1 MHLSQAGLVM
11 LLAHQVYGHG
21 YVTNFKTDGL
31 DNGGYLLNYYYQ
43 KKNGQA
49 IPNVAAWSAENLD
62 SGFIAPDNYTSPDI
76 VCSVNGQPAGSTAQV
91 KAGGTVSFTW
101 NKWAHFGP
109 VMTYV
114 ARCDGNCSTVDKTK
128 LKFIKIDEAGIDF
141 DTQEWAA
148 TKMVNN
154 NLTWVTTVPE
164 TLAPGYARLLVFL

>member
-1 MHLSQAGLVM
+1 MRFSTLALVIILAEQAY
-11 LLAHQVYGHG
+11 AHGF
-21 YVTNFKTDGL
+21 VTHFKTDDV

-49 IPNVAAWSAENLD
+49 VPKVAAWSAENLD

-76 VCSVNGQPAGSTAQV
+76 VCSINSEPAGTTAEV

-128 LKFIKIDEAGIDF
+128 LRFIKIDEAGIDF

-148 TKMVNN
+148 RKMVSN
-154 NLTWVTTVPE
+154 NLTWVTNVPK
-164 TLAPGYARLLVFL
+164 TLAPGCVHL